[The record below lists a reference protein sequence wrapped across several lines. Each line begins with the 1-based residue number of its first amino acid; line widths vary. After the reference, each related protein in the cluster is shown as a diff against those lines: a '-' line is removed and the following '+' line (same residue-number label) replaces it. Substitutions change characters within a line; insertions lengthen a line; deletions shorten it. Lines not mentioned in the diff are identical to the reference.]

1 MQQSKSAVCGSEWLS
16 LELGVTTI
24 GGDFCFDG
32 SMDASFVACQKA
44 SETLRSWV
52 GWMPPAGLSSE
63 GLSKAC

>member
-1 MQQSKSAVCGSEWLS
+1 
-16 LELGVTTI
+16 VTTI
-24 GGDFCFDG
+24 GGDFCFDW

-52 GWMPPAGLSSE
+52 GWTPPAGLSSE